1 MSGGVNYTTL
11 SPQIKQVFFIGDGR
25 TSTGAVQQIVI
36 PGGATRLF
44 LATMDST
51 AWNKHSGSFAVS
63 VTPFDPAN
71 GPSPLTLSTVFT
83 SNAFHV
89 DYYEPDNSVI
99 AMGVT
104 FPFENFEEVKSDGSH
119 APFSKFMPGDN
130 PSGENNMA
138 IARSTD
144 PGGFRAGD
152 MFYVQIFSGG
162 FGASQIVKLTNGGQT
177 IIDPWVILPPGYQGD
192 AIVAFDRTGVFGGD
206 LLVEFNS
213 GEIGRINADGHYT
226 EIASGVPTL
235 ESMEVIPN
243 DPTRYGPLAGTIL
256 GAAAEGTTADFYTI
270 SATGQV
276 TRYNFGIFGGNLDDA
291 RVIPPNQ
298 NFLGAFSSLYGIPY
312 QQLAPLVGDILLDSE
327 WNGLF
332 RMYWD
337 GKALQVQPLDFGP
350 GSISL
355 QYGFEGSQFVPA
367 GINSLP
373 AVPQDSGARAG
384 RSTST

>member
-1 MSGGVNYTTL
+1 MSGGVDYTTL

-25 TSTGAVQQIVI
+25 TSTGTVQQIVI

-44 LATMDST
+44 LGTMDST

-71 GPSPLTLSTVFT
+71 GPSPLALSTVT
-83 SNAFHV
+83 SNAGAFHV

-99 AMGVT
+99 AMDVG
-104 FPFENFEEVKSDGSH
+104 FPLENFDEVRSDGSH
-119 APFSKFMPGDN
+119 APFSKSIPGD
-130 PSGENNMA
+130 GENNMA

-152 MFYVQIFSGG
+152 MFYVQTFNGS
-162 FGASQIVKLTNGGQT
+162 FGASQIVKITNGGHT

-226 EIASGVPTL
+226 EIASGVPAL

-256 GAAAEGTTADFYTI
+256 ALPPKGLTLTSIPSAPPARSPRTI
-270 SATGQV
+270 
-276 TRYNFGIFGGNLDDA
+276 
-291 RVIPPNQ
+291 
-298 NFLGAFSSLYGIPY
+298 
-312 QQLAPLVGDILLDSE
+312 
-327 WNGLF
+327 
-332 RMYWD
+332 
-337 GKALQVQPLDFGP
+337 
-350 GSISL
+350 
-355 QYGFEGSQFVPA
+355 
-367 GINSLP
+367 
-373 AVPQDSGARAG
+373 
-384 RSTST
+384 